1 MKKILALALALTLAV
16 SSLAACGAA
25 SSSST
30 APAAS
35 TAPSEAEKTNEPV
48 TIQVSFWDATTTERM
63 DRLIEGFK
71 KVAPWIT
78 IDLVDIPSADYTTK
92 LSVMLNGGSDV
103 DAFFIKDADTTPA
116 LAAKG
121 QLEDLS
127 EYIKR
132 DNIDLSIYNGVAE
145 NFQMDGKTVALP
157 ASSSYYI
164 LYYNKDIFD
173 KNNIEYP
180 TNDMTWTEFEELAGT
195 VTSGTGENKDYGA
208 LFHTWQ
214 ACAENWAVVDG
225 KTTILSDDLSA
236 FKTYYDMAIC
246 MQDAGTCMDYATL
259 KTGNLHY
266 SSMFMQGHVAMMPM
280 GGWFCSTMLNKKA
293 AGETDVNWGIA
304 TLPHPEGVEAGYT
317 VGGVTPIAVNAKS
330 EKKDAAWEFAKF
342 VASEEG
348 AKLQASVGEFPA
360 YLNAD
365 TLESIANLEGMPEGA
380 LDALQVKN
388 IVLDRPLDEKS
399 AEVNQ
404 MLGEQHSLI
413 MLKEVTVDEGVA
425 EMEKLS
431 KEIRGVA

>member
-1 MKKILALALALTLAV
+1 MKKILALALVLMLAL
-16 SSLAACGAA
+16 SMFAACGGAA
-25 SSSST
+25 SSAAATSA
-30 APAAS
+30 APSAAS
-35 TAPSEAEKTNEPV
+35 EENHEPV
-48 TIQVSFWDATTTERM
+48 TIQVSFWDATTTERISK
-63 DRLIEGFK
+63 LVEGFK
-71 KVAPWIT
+71 EVCPWIT
-78 IDLVDIPSADYTTK
+78 VEVVDIPSADYTTK

-103 DAFFIKDADTTPA
+103 DAFFIKDGDTAPA

-121 QLEDLS
+121 QLADLTD
-127 EYIKR
+127 YIAR

-145 NFQMDGKTVALP
+145 NFKMDGKMVALP

-180 TNDMTWTEFEELAGT
+180 SNDMTWTEFEELAGKL
-195 VTSGTGENKDYGA
+195 TSGTGENKDYGA

-214 ACAENWAVVDG
+214 ACVENWAVVDG

-236 FKTYYDMAIC
+236 FKPYYDMVLR

-259 KTGNLHY
+259 KTGSLHY

-280 GGWFCSTMLNKKA
+280 GGWFCSTMLSKKA
-293 AGETDVNWGIA
+293 AGETNVNWGIA

-317 VGGVTPIAVNAKS
+317 VGGVTPIAVNANS
-330 EKKDAAWEFAKF
+330 EKKDAAWEFVKF
-342 VASEEG
+342 VSSEEG

-360 YLNAD
+360 YLNEE
-365 TLESIANLEGMPEGA
+365 TLSSIATLDGMPEGA
-380 LDALQVKN
+380 LEALQVKN

-413 MLKEVTVDEGVA
+413 MLKEVTVDEGIA

-431 KEIRGVA
+431 KEIRGVK